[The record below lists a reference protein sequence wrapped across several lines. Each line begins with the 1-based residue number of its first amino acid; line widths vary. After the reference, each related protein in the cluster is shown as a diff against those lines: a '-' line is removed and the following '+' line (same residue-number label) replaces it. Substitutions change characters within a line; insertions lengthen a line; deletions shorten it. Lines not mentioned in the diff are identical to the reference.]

1 MAEKPGSLRLP
12 PELKAALTTHLAD
25 LKKGYEDRGLGGK
38 IGFGERPALLVI
50 DFGKR
55 WLDSSSPLGGDLES
69 AVQHT
74 LLLLDAAREAEVPI
88 IFTTMGFGEDDPLS
102 PWHIKVPVTRSIGA
116 LGSELTALDPR
127 LQRRAAE
134 KLIVK
139 KYASAFRGTDL
150 QEMLSSL
157 GVDTLI
163 VTGCSTSHCV
173 TATCRDATSS
183 FRVIVPEEAVGDRCE
198 LFQMVYLLDMAVA
211 IGDVLPTS
219 EVLAYLK
226 QVRVHAQVL

>member
-1 MAEKPGSLRLP
+1 LIA
-12 PELKAALTTHLAD
+12 HLAD
-25 LKKGYEDRGLGGK
+25 LRQGYKDRGLAGE
-38 IGFGERPALLVI
+38 IGFGERPAVLVI

-55 WLDSSSPLGGDLES
+55 WLDSKSPLGGDLES
-69 AVQHT
+69 AVEHT
-74 LLLLDAAREAEVPI
+74 LVLLDAARAAGVPI
-88 IFTTMGFGEDDPLS
+88 IFTTMGFDEDDPLS
-102 PWHIKVPVTRSIGA
+102 PWHVKVPVTRSIGDV
-116 LGSELTALDPR
+116 GSEMTALDPR
-127 LQRRAAE
+127 LKRRPNE

-173 TATCRDATSS
+173 AATCRDGVSS

-198 LFQMVYLLDMAVA
+198 LFHMVYLLDIAVA
-211 IGDVLPTS
+211 VADVRPTD
-219 EVLAYLK
+219 EVLTYLK
-226 QVRVHAQVL
+226 EHGKATVS